1 MFDRIAP
8 AYDRLNGI
16 LSLSIDRYWRKKAI
30 QALRLEDDSL
40 VLDIATGTGDLALRA
55 LRDSGCRVIGI
66 DLSARMLEQAAR
78 KAGSYLNTRYFPISG
93 DALALPFRDDT
104 FDRAMVAFGIRNV
117 IRVDLFLDEL
127 ARVTKERGIVV
138 ILELSVPSN
147 PLRKKIYFLYFK
159 HILPVLGGIISGST
173 QAYRYLRDSV
183 IDFLPPDAL
192 ARLCEERGLTVIAS
206 KQLLGGIAHLY
217 ALKRVPG
224 SSTIPNR
231 ASPGMKEG
239 LL

>member
-1 MFDRIAP
+1 MDKRPAVIGGMFDRIAP

-40 VLDIATGTGDLALRA
+40 VLDIATGTGDLAFRA
-55 LRDSGCRVIGI
+55 LRDSRCRVIGI

-93 DALALPFRDDT
+93 DALTLPFRDDT

-117 IRVDLFLDEL
+117 IRVDRFLDEL
-127 ARVTKERGIVV
+127 ARVTRKGGRIA

-147 PLRKKIYFLYFK
+147 RFQKKVYFLYFK
-159 HILPVLGGIISGST
+159 YILPVLGGIISGNP

-183 IDFLPPDAL
+183 LDFLPPAVL
-192 ARLCEERGLTVIAS
+192 ARLSEERGLTVVAS
-206 KQLLGGIAHLY
+206 DPLLGGIAYLHIL
-217 ALKRVPG
+217 RQD
-224 SSTIPNR
+224 R
-231 ASPGMKEG
+231 
-239 LL
+239 